1 MSTINLFYILYMPE
15 FIISLSFNMFCVF
28 QIVKETDKK
37 IKLNLD
43 MIKEIKENLTEVSF
57 LASELYL
64 STISST
70 NFFPYTGFLKRI
82 QHL

>member
-15 FIISLSFNMFCVF
+15 FIKSLSFNMFCVF

-43 MIKEIKENLTEVSF
+43 MIKEIKQNLTEVSF

-64 STISST
+64 GTISST
-70 NFFPYTGFLKRI
+70 
-82 QHL
+82 